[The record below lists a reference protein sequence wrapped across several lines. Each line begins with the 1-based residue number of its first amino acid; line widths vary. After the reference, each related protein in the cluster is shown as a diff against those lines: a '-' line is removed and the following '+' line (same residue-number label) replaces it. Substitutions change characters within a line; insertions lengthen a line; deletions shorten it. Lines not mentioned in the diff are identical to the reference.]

1 MLKQDLDEIK
11 KLRKLVDELVSEAEH
26 KQITDAVLKLKHD
39 GISPETW
46 VMLGIDHGQIFLMR
60 KIYWQICENSALK
73 SQLAAALKDLQTE
86 RERIVKLLDELPW
99 SEGTYILRCRRS
111 CDDCEKTDRCPN
123 YQYKQIVKP
132 QILGLE
138 GK

>member
-86 RERIVKLLDELPW
+86 RERIVKLLDGRKASLEEPYNALN
-99 SEGTYILRCRRS
+99 SSGKARTSFEDTDIVLNEGN
-111 CDDCEKTDRCPN
+111 P
-123 YQYKQIVKP
+123 P
-132 QILGLE
+132 
-138 GK
+138 